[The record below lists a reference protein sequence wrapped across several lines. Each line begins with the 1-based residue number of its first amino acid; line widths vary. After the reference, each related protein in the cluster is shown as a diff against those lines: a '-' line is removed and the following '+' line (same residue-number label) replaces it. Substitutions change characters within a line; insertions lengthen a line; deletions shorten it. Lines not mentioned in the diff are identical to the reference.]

1 MFQAIRFC
9 NGFIVDSRA
18 VTFTDVVKSY
28 AGRKVLT
35 GINLQVRQGEYTG
48 LVGVNGAGKTTII
61 KCLLDFIAIDSGSIS
76 IFGQNS
82 SQTRARENIAY
93 LPEKFNPPYYL
104 TGRDFLDYM
113 TRLYRVPYDQGRI
126 ETMLGVLDLDASVLS
141 RPVRQLSKGMSQ
153 KLGLAACLL
162 SEKEL
167 LIMDEPM
174 SGLDPRSRAYLK
186 QHLLALKEKNRTL
199 FFSTHLLNDI
209 EVLCDRVAILHDG
222 QVRFTGTP
230 LECCEYYAVDDFEQA
245 YLKCIETGN
254 GINQTRAPYTE
265 GVSAEG

>member
-1 MFQAIRFC
+1 MDNQ
-9 NGFIVDSRA
+9 A
-18 VTFTDVVKSY
+18 VTFTDVVKRY
-28 AGRKVLT
+28 AGREVLS
-35 GINLQVRQGEYTG
+35 GINMQVRRGEFAG

-61 KCLLDFIAIDSGSIS
+61 KCLLDFVALDSGSIS
-76 IFGQNS
+76 VYGQGS
-82 SQTRARENIAY
+82 SLTRAREKLAY

-113 TRLYRVPYDQGRI
+113 TRLYQVPYDQDKV
-126 ETMLGVLDLDASVLS
+126 ETMLGVLDLDPSVLS

-167 LIMDEPM
+167 LVMDEPM

-186 QHLLALKEKNRTL
+186 QHLLGLKETSRTL

-209 EVLCDRVAILHDG
+209 EVLCDRVMILHAG
-222 QVRFTGTP
+222 RVRFAGTP
-230 LECCEYYAVDDFEQA
+230 VECCQQYATDDFEQA
-245 YLKCIETGN
+245 YLKCIESGN
-254 GINQTRAPYTE
+254 E
-265 GVSAEG
+265 